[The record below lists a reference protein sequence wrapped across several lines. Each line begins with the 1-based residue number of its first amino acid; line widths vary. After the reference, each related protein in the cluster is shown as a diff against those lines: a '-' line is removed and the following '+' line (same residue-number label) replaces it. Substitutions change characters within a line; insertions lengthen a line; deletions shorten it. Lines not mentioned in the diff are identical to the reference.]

1 MKNKLLNHDVSQ
13 NRGNALLPPV
23 AFLFHLSIVRPRLF
37 ASVCVRKRP
46 LSIYSFCNHW

>member
-23 AFLFHLSIVRPRLF
+23 AFLFHLSIVRPRPF
-37 ASVCVRKRP
+37 ASVKFECMF
-46 LSIYSFCNHW
+46 FCHCP